1 MQREEEKEVKRVER
15 VEGIG
20 IGEGLIM
27 RMEGI
32 LQVKERKVEEIE
44 KVKEKGVM
52 VENQEDGEEDIRM
65 EGEEDDGVG
74 KEEEDEDV
82 GKEEKEIM

>member
-82 GKEEKEIM
+82 SKEEKEIM